1 MSVKANILEVVPK
14 EESLGAYIR
23 RIRELRRMTRAELAK
38 VAAVH
43 VSRIARIE
51 GGATG
56 AEKPRRE
63 VQERV
68 SKALQIPIEYM
79 RASAKGEAVN
89 IPQTNKVCLSCWVS
103 GTSPD
108 VRWSEVDAKFCLK
121 CGGMLKDRCIR
132 CEEPILLRGKFCPE
146 CGNPYRQLKSG

>member
-1 MSVKANILEVVPK
+1 MSVESNVLELVPK
-14 EESLGAYIR
+14 EESLGAYIK

-43 VSRIARIE
+43 VSTIARIE
-51 GGATG
+51 TGATG
-56 AEKPRRE
+56 SEKPRKE

-79 RASAKGEAVN
+79 RASAKGETVN
-89 IPQTNKVCLSCWVS
+89 TPQTNKVCLSCWVPGS
-103 GTSPD
+103 SPD

-121 CGGMLKDRCIR
+121 CGGILMDKCVRCK
-132 CEEPILLRGKFCPE
+132 EPILLKGKFCPE